1 MITMNRIARILLT
14 ASLAAA
20 FTAPLTACSPGT
32 SRQGQTEPAVPA
44 QSGLKQAPVTV
55 TAPLTG
61 LTVPSVNRDRV
72 IVVMVNNFPTA
83 RPQSGLDKADMVYET
98 LEEGYISRFMAFYQS
113 EAPDVVGPVRSIR
126 PYNIDLSSGFDPII
140 SHAGGSVMAL
150 HMLRSGGYADM
161 DEIYSYPKAYWRV
174 DFRKAPHNLYTS
186 IRKLR
191 EGAAKKGYPIE
202 ATVPAFSFKK
212 DAEQAAGEPGTSISI
227 TYSSTNKC
235 GYAYDAVTKR
245 YLRTTD
251 GMPHMDKETGKQ
263 LSAVNVLVVGTMHKV
278 IDSDGRLEVNT
289 RGPGE
294 GYLFQRGKAIK
305 ITWEQKR
312 GIIRAY
318 RNGQEVSLY
327 PGHTWVNIVPNNP
340 TLAAHLSYH

>member
-1 MITMNRIARILLT
+1 MNRITGILLS
-14 ASLAAA
+14 ASLAATLGSA
-20 FTAPLTACSPGT
+20 LTGCGASISP
-32 SRQGQTEPAVPA
+32 RGQAEPAVPV
-44 QSGLKQAPVTV
+44 QSGVKQGAVQH

-61 LTVPSVNRDRV
+61 LPVASVNRDRV
-72 IVVMVNNFPTA
+72 IVVMVNNFSKA

-113 EAPDVVGPVRSIR
+113 ETPDVVGPVRSIR
-126 PYNIDLSSGFDPII
+126 PYNINLSSGFDPII
-140 SHAGGSVMAL
+140 SHAGGSVAAL

-191 EGAAKKGYPIE
+191 EGAVKKGYPTE
-202 ATVPAFSFKK
+202 AAVPTFTFKK
-212 DAEQAAGEPGTSISI
+212 DTEEASGAPGSSIAI
-227 TYSSTNKC
+227 TYSSTNHC
-235 GYAYDAVTKR
+235 GYEYDPGSKQ

-251 GMPHMDKETGKQ
+251 GKPHIDKETGRQ
-263 LSAVNVLVVGTMHKV
+263 LSATNVLVVGTMHKV
-278 IDSDGRLEVNT
+278 VDSDGRLEVNT
-289 RGPGE
+289 TGPGE
-294 GYLFQRGKAIK
+294 GYLFQRGKAVK
-305 ITWEQKR
+305 VTWEQKH

-340 TLAAHLSYH
+340 TLAAHLSFH